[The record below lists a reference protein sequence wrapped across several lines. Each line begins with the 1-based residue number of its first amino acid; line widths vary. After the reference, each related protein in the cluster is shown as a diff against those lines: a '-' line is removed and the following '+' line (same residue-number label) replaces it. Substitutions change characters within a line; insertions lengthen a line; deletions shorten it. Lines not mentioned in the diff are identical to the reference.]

1 MNWELWV
8 LRLFHRA
15 VRDKRVTTHLMLA
28 ARAFGAKGVYLD
40 GQFDENLVK
49 VIDEVNSRW
58 GGDFKIIPVKNY
70 ASFMRNWRISGGEI
84 IHLTMY
90 GLPINEVIK
99 DIRSSPR
106 RKLIVVGGE
115 KVPSIVYKLADWN
128 VSVTNQPHSEI
139 SALAV
144 FLHELFEGKELN
156 LEFKDARYKII
167 PSPRD
172 KKVIKLR

>member
-1 MNWELWV
+1 MTQEVWV

-28 ARAFGAKGVYLD
+28 ARAFGAKGVYVE

-49 VIDEVNSRW
+49 VVNEVNSRW
-58 GGDFKIIPVKNY
+58 GGDFRITPVKNY
-70 ASFMRNWRISGGEI
+70 VSLIKEWKDRGGEV

-90 GLPINEVIK
+90 GLPLNEVIEE
-99 DIRSSPR
+99 IRASPK
-106 RKLIVVGGE
+106 RKLVIVGGE
-115 KVPSIVYKLADWN
+115 KVPSVVYELADWN

-144 FLHELFEGKELN
+144 FLHELFEGRELN
-156 LEFKDARYKII
+156 LEFKNAKYKII
-167 PSPRD
+167 PSPRG
-172 KKVIKLR
+172 KRVIKLR